1 MALSHADWGPFHK
14 DKNLNLDLRLFEEIE
29 KEIGE
34 SLERIAAELVSGRPT
49 DFSDYKLRV
58 GKISGLKEAL
68 LIAREA
74 QKRVLGI
81 EDTRE
86 R

>member
-1 MALSHADWGPFHK
+1 MSS
-14 DKNLNLDLRLFEEIE
+14 LDLRLFEEIE
-29 KEIGE
+29 KEVGE
-34 SLERIAAELVSGRPT
+34 RLEKIASELVSGRPT

-68 LIAREA
+68 LIAKEA

-81 EDTRE
+81 DDTRE